1 MKLFTPDYYV
11 ESYRALDLERLKR
24 HGIRVL
30 VCDIDNTLAAH
41 DEPLPD
47 TQAIAFVRRV
57 RDAGIQVVFISN
69 NKRERVERFAG
80 AVDAKCYPFARKPL
94 KQTYRKMLR
103 ELHYAPHQVAV
114 LGDQLLTDM
123 LGANRMHF
131 YTILT
136 KPLVSRDLN
145 CTKVNRVFEQMVF
158 RVLERQGKIKRGE
171 YDDKIL

>member
-47 TQAIAFVRRV
+47 AQAIA
-57 RDAGIQVVFISN
+57 
-69 NKRERVERFAG
+69 
-80 AVDAKCYPFARKPL
+80 FARKPL

-103 ELHYAPHQVAV
+103 DLHYAPHQVAV

>member
-1 MKLFTPDYYV
+1 M
-11 ESYRALDLERLKR
+11 
-24 HGIRVL
+24 
-30 VCDIDNTLAAH
+30 
-41 DEPLPD
+41 DEL
-47 TQAIAFVRRV
+47 QAEF
-57 RDAGIQVVFISN
+57 
-69 NKRERVERFAG
+69 
-80 AVDAKCYPFARKPL
+80 
-94 KQTYRKMLR
+94 RKMLR
-103 ELHYAPHQVAV
+103 DLHYAPHQVAV

-123 LGANRMHF
+123 LGANRLHF

>member
-11 ESYRALDLERLKR
+11 ESYRTLDLERLKR

-47 TQAIAFVRRV
+47 AQAIAFVLRV

-103 ELHYAPHQVAV
+103 DLHYAPHQVAV
-114 LGDQLLTDM
+114 LGDQLLTDI
-123 LGANRMHF
+123 LGGNRMHMT
-131 YTILT
+131 TILT
-136 KPLVSRDLN
+136 TPLVQRDITWTRLN
-145 CTKVNRVFEQMVF
+145 RLVEQQLY
-158 RVLERQGKIKRGE
+158 RLLEKKKKLKRGV
-171 YDDKIL
+171 YDE

>member
-47 TQAIAFVRRV
+47 AQAIAFVRRV

-80 AVDAKCYPFARKPL
+80 AVDAKCYPFARK
-94 KQTYRKMLR
+94 MLR
-103 ELHYAPHQVAV
+103 DLHYAPHQVAV

>member
-11 ESYRALDLERLKR
+11 ESYRALDVERLKQY
-24 HGIRVL
+24 GIRLL

-47 TQAIAFVRRV
+47 DAAKAFVKRV

-69 NKRERVERFAG
+69 NKRERVERFASCF
-80 AVDAKCYPFARKPL
+80 DAKCYPFARKPL

-103 ELHYAPHQVAV
+103 ELRYAPHQVAV

-136 KPLVSRDLN
+136 RPLVSRDLN
-145 CTKVNRVFEQMVF
+145 CTKVNRVFENLVF
-158 RVLERQGKIKRGE
+158 HVLEHQGKLKRGE
-171 YDDKIL
+171 YDDRIL